1 MCASCRQPSSL
12 PPRRQGS
19 LLHAAFT
26 PGDRRPG
33 RAEGGG
39 RPPALTRLKVTRGP
53 DKETAK
59 RHGGWRGKATAR
71 PTRSMGSAQRG
82 GRPPPASPASRRGPR
97 PLHVAESHVRP
108 PAPRAARAR
117 CAHRLAQAASAQA
130 RGAPPP
136 GAALP
141 RCHLVAVTTFSA

>member
-71 PTRSMGSAQRG
+71 PTRSVGSAQRG

-136 GAALP
+136 GAVLP